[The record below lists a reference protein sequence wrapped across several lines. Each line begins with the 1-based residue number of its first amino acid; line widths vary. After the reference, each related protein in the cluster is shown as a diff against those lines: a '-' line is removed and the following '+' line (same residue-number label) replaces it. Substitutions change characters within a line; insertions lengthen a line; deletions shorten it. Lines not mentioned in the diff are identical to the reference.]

1 MCMQSS
7 VYNHSILW
15 CQLQNNE
22 AFSCFCFLDFVE
34 RIAGCSLLY
43 VDVNICISIIFCPRS
58 GIHSLLQILPS
69 IPFILYDWKSV
80 FHFVV
85 YSVWLLN
92 LSAKL
97 QVQNFD
103 HIFIKHLC
111 VSSYYFDA

>member
-15 CQLQNNE
+15 CRLQNNE

-43 VDVNICISIIFCPRS
+43 VDVNICILIIFCPRS